1 MAISVAWFVVY
12 RGARGGLGCLV
23 VMSQLGHDS
32 HEERAGAWG
41 RLTRV
46 ASAAAV
52 LLAAGLVLW
61 PAASAAAV
69 VKGRASG
76 IQKLNNPVWNE
87 AKEPGA
93 NRYTWREPSPTVR
106 AEFRALFPHAPKEV
120 CIAAIG
126 GAAVT
131 PNANPIALRINGGRT
146 SPVTLVVA
154 PGTVL
159 EFQNRDPFPHR
170 PYIVGNP
177 TFQATDMKS
186 QTNRQ
191 WKVPGPG
198 KYELRDQLAPSI
210 RSWIVAEPNVVALA
224 YPGRDSSFAFG
235 NLPPGEYTL
244 KAFFNGEPTGKPM
257 PVKVATEAP
266 LEIKEP
272 LVVADEPPPGKK

>member
-1 MAISVAWFVVY
+1 
-12 RGARGGLGCLV
+12 
-23 VMSQLGHDS
+23 MSQFGHDS

-46 ASAAAV
+46 ASAAAA
-52 LLAAGLVLW
+52 LLAAGLLLW
-61 PAASAAAV
+61 PAVSAAAV

-76 IQKLNNPVWNE
+76 IQRLNNPVWNE

-106 AEFRALFPHAPKEV
+106 AEFRALFPHAPKEI

-154 PGTVL
+154 PGTVI